1 MVTFPDNN
9 VLHTQFMY
17 LWKEDTLGFTMHH
30 PELIMLLKK
39 IKSYRH
45 LSALKNILPH

>member
-9 VLHTQFMY
+9 VLHTQCMY

-30 PELIMLLKK
+30 PELIMLKK
-39 IKSYRH
+39 KKKVIDTEV
-45 LSALKNILPH
+45 P